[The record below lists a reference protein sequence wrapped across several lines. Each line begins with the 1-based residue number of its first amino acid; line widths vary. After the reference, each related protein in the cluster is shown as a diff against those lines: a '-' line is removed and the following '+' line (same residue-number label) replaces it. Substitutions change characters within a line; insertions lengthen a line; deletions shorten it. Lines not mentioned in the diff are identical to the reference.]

1 MPSLLNRPLDACAT
15 NRSNS
20 TQLSVGADCHQEHK
34 NTVQNLILNQGPLSK
49 NQPLIASQGQ
59 VQRSVTTAQ
68 NKVENIGGQTTKI
81 DSKPNQYLIHP
92 CGHQCK
98 RLKQVT

>member
-1 MPSLLNRPLDACAT
+1 MDACAT

-20 TQLSVGADCHQEHK
+20 TQLSVGADSHQEQK
-34 NTVQNLILNQGPLSK
+34 NTVQNLILNPGPLGK
-49 NQPLIASQGQ
+49 NQPLITSQGQ
-59 VQRSVTTAQ
+59 DQKSVTTAQ
-68 NKVENIGGQTTKI
+68 NKDENIGGQQLKI

-98 RLKQVT
+98 RLKQVN

>member
-1 MPSLLNRPLDACAT
+1 MDACAT

-20 TQLSVGADCHQEHK
+20 TQLSIGKDGHQEHK
-34 NTVQNLILNQGPLSK
+34 NIVQNLILNQGPLVK
-49 NQPLIASQGQ
+49 NQPLITIQGQ

-68 NKVENIGGQTTKI
+68 NKVEKIGSQTTKI
-81 DSKPNQYLIHP
+81 DSKPNQCLIHP